1 MGISKKSAVFG
12 AIISALTP
20 YSFGLINAG
29 HLNKIFAMA
38 YIPWVLL
45 SAIYSIKNRNIKSI
59 LFLEATSTI
68 LVDKANSYGWKLNS
82 G

>member
-1 MGISKKSAVFG
+1 MYISAGDVFVIEDDGTSKNSSLFG
-12 AIISALTP
+12 ALVASLTP

-45 SAIYSIKNRNIKSI
+45 AG
-59 LFLEATSTI
+59 LA
-68 LVDKANSYGWKLNS
+68 
-82 G
+82 